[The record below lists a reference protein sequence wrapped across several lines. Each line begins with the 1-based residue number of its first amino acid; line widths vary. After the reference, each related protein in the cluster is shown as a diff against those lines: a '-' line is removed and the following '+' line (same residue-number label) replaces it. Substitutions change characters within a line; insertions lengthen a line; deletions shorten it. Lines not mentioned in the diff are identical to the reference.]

1 MQIYSYFISAVN
13 MTQMISSKKEKHD
26 TNESS
31 NRDLGKTELGELDYH
46 SSRNARLV
54 TVAVN

>member
-1 MQIYSYFISAVN
+1 MFVCFLPLSFFFMMHQLAFV
-13 MTQMISSKKEKHD
+13 
-26 TNESS
+26 SS